1 MAKKT
6 RAIFFPFDLFGSA
19 GSGAGAQLLADAF
32 RELLDD
38 NRREKVAT
46 RARCYAGK
54 IDVRELAFDDIA
66 SYDAWRSTAV
76 KLVRKAFSQGDF
88 LIWASGN
95 HLGVLPVYEELSA
108 RSDTLVIQFDA
119 HLDIYNL
126 TDCTA
131 NLSHG
136 NFLLHCKKLPPV
148 VNIGHR
154 DLLLRP
160 QHVRKYYRQ
169 TFSAAELAIHPDKVL
184 RAVAAACE
192 KASRVFVDLDC
203 DVFDPAYFPATSQA
217 VPFGISPTTLLRFL
231 DVIGFERL
239 AGLAI
244 SEFNP
249 TRDQADRSLETLM
262 WLIEYLLLERY
273 QV

>member
-6 RAIFFPFDLFGSA
+6 RAIFFPFDLCGSA
-19 GSGAGAQLLADAF
+19 GSGAGVQLLADAF

-38 NRREKVAT
+38 NRRERVAT

-54 IDVRELAFDDIA
+54 IHIQEVAFENISD
-66 SYDAWRSTAV
+66 YDAWRSTAA
-76 KLVRKAFSQGDF
+76 KLLRKTLSTDDF
-88 LIWASGN
+88 LFWASGN

-126 TDCTA
+126 TDCTEK
-131 NLSHG
+131 LSHG
-136 NFLLHCKKLPPV
+136 NFLLHSRKLPPV
-148 VNIGHR
+148 INLGHR

-160 QHVRKYYRQ
+160 EYVRKYYRQ

-184 RAVAAACE
+184 SAVAAACE
-192 KASRVFVDLDC
+192 KASQVFVDLDC
-203 DVFDPAYFPATSQA
+203 DVFDPAYFPAVSQA
-217 VPFGISPTTLLRFL
+217 IPFGISPKTLLRFL
-231 DVIGFERL
+231 DAIGFERL
-239 AGLAI
+239 AGLAV

-249 TRDQADRSLETLM
+249 ARDQADRSLETLM
-262 WLIEYLLLERY
+262 WLIEYVLLERY
-273 QV
+273 RV